1 MSFADVIGGSMVRR
15 FLVVSCVGLAA
26 ILGVGSTGFVPSNAY
41 AQSSGDLV
49 VAPTRVVFEGR
60 TRSAQLG
67 LVNKGSGTAT
77 YRISVINMRMGEDG
91 QLTEIAKPEPGQQF
105 ADRLFRYSPRQVTL
119 EPGATQAIRLLL
131 RKPKDLAPGEYR
143 SHLMM
148 RAIPDTSSQSVD
160 APTIGAAV
168 RLIPVFGIAIP
179 VIVRHGD
186 VNYDSA
192 ISGIEFVPAA
202 EPDQLNRLRFNLER
216 TGNRSSFGDLVA
228 TLKDGSNEVV
238 LAQIMRIAVY
248 TPNESRIVE
257 MPLRVPEGVSLAGK
271 TVKLTFKTTADEGAK
286 MMAEGTIQLP

>member
-1 MSFADVIGGSMVRR
+1 MSFTDVIGGSLVRR
-15 FLVVSCVGLAA
+15 FAVLSCLGLASVLGGSAALLPTVVS
-26 ILGVGSTGFVPSNAY
+26 
-41 AQSSGDLV
+41 AQSTGDLV

-67 LVNKGSGTAT
+67 LVNKGSGSAT
-77 YRISVINMRMGEDG
+77 YRISVINMRMDETG
-91 QLTEIAKPEPGQQF
+91 QLTEIAKPEAGQQF

-148 RAIPDTSSQSVD
+148 RAIPDTSSQSAE
-160 APTIGAAV
+160 APTVGAAV
-168 RLIPVFGIAIP
+168 RLIPVFGVAVP

-186 VNYDSA
+186 VDYSSA
-192 ISGIEFVPAA
+192 ISNVEFVPAA
-202 EPDQLNRLRFNLER
+202 EADQLSKLRFKLER
-216 TGNRSSFGDLVA
+216 SGDRSSFGDLVA
-228 TLKDGSNEVV
+228 TLKDGSSDVV

-248 TPNESRIVE
+248 TPNQSRIVE

-271 TVKLTFKTTADEGAK
+271 TVNVTFKTIADEGAK
-286 MMAEGTIQLP
+286 LMAEGAVQIP

>member
-1 MSFADVIGGSMVRR
+1 MSFTDVIGRSLVRR
-15 FLVVSCVGLAA
+15 FAAISCLGLAS
-26 ILGVGSTGFVPSNAY
+26 ILGVGSTTLAPTSVS

-67 LVNKGSGTAT
+67 LVNKGSGAAT
-77 YRISVINMRMGEDG
+77 YRISVINMRMDETG

-148 RAIPDTSSQSVD
+148 RAIPDTSGQDVE
-160 APTIGAAV
+160 APTVGAAV
-168 RLIPVFGIAIP
+168 RLIPVFGVAVP

-186 VNYDSA
+186 VDYSST
-192 ISGIEFVPAA
+192 ISNVEFVKAVEA
-202 EPDQLNRLRFNLER
+202 NQLNKLRFNLER
-216 TGNRSSFGDLVA
+216 TGSRSSFGDLVA
-228 TLKDGSNEVV
+228 TLKDGGNDVV

-248 TPNESRIVE
+248 TPNQSRVVE
-257 MPLRVPEGVSLAGK
+257 MPLRVPDGVSLAGK
-271 TVKLTFKTTADEGAK
+271 TISVSFKTTADEGAK
-286 MMAEGTIQLP
+286 LMAEGSVQLP